1 MSSHS
6 LADINADSRS
16 SANTGMMKKTNHME
30 HKYITYTVHFAYDK
44 ITDSNNKDK
53 LRIGYRSEFIH
64 TVQPL

>member
-30 HKYITYTVHFAYDK
+30 HKYIIYAVHFA
-44 ITDSNNKDK
+44 
-53 LRIGYRSEFIH
+53 RMQEW
-64 TVQPL
+64 TVIIRLTVISDWVH